1 MLTKI
6 VGKKP
11 SWCWL
16 AYILEHLLIDCYRK
30 PILNTFADVR
40 KDIHIPKVEG
50 VSMAVVK
57 ETEGTEAEWG
67 VYLINSKQVELKNVI
82 VSSKG
87 YGNLNDEEVKT
98 STLRHFFDEVKA
110 NSHQKIEKIMPDVF
124 GLNNEYMLTFY
135 IDGVIHDRKYIFVP
149 DSVVEE
155 NLILIPLIDRPGVLI
170 K

>member
-1 MLTKI
+1 M
-6 VGKKP
+6 
-11 SWCWL
+11 
-16 AYILEHLLIDCYRK
+16 
-30 PILNTFADVR
+30 R

-50 VSMAVVK
+50 VSMAVVR
-57 ETEGTEAEWG
+57 ETEGAEAEWG

-110 NSHQKIEKIMPDVF
+110 NSHQKVEKIMPDVF

-155 NLILIPLIDRPGVLI
+155 NLIQIPLIDRPGVLI